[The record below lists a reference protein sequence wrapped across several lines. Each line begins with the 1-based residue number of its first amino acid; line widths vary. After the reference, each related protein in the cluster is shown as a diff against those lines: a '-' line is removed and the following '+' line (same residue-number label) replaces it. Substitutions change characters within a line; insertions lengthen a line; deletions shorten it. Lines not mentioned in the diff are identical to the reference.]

1 MAAIQKQEQ
10 PIPVWNTKKA
20 ALTNCIFCYGKVCFY
35 FFMNSVLISLRIRSG
50 YWTAISR
57 NLRTFP

>member
-1 MAAIQKQEQ
+1 MSCNSKTGATYSCMEY
-10 PIPVWNTKKA
+10 KKA